1 MGFLTR
7 PGVDRN
13 AERLDPRT
21 PARNGIRHAN
31 HASGSLCVSV
41 RVRRA
46 RSEDAE
52 AFAGVVARVAEEGS
66 IAAEP
71 PVDVADRA
79 AKAREVIEEEG
90 LDALWI
96 LGEGDAVVGAVGV
109 QATRAGGVLSLGMMV
124 LPEFRGRGG
133 GRALLGA
140 ALDYARDSG
149 AHKVELEVWQD
160 NARAISFYA
169 SAGFAVEG
177 VRRSHYR
184 RRDGT
189 LRSAMLMAL
198 LLGSDER

>member
-1 MGFLTR
+1 MRFLTR
-7 PGVDRN
+7 PGVERN
-13 AERLDPRT
+13 AERLDRRT
-21 PARNGIRHAN
+21 PARSGIRHAN

-96 LGEGDAVVGAVGV
+96 LGEGDAVVGAVEC
-109 QATRAGGVLSLGMMV
+109 R
-124 LPEFRGRGG
+124 PREP
-133 GRALLGA
+133 GA
-140 ALDYARDSG
+140 CCRSG
-149 AHKVELEVWQD
+149 
-160 NARAISFYA
+160 
-169 SAGFAVEG
+169 
-177 VRRSHYR
+177 
-184 RRDGT
+184 
-189 LRSAMLMAL
+189 
-198 LLGSDER
+198 

>member
-1 MGFLTR
+1 MY
-7 PGVDRN
+7 
-13 AERLDPRT
+13 
-21 PARNGIRHAN
+21 
-31 HASGSLCVSV
+31 ASGAGGNLCLAV

-71 PVDVADRA
+71 PVDVEDRV
-79 AKAREVIEEEG
+79 AKAREVIEAEG
-90 LDALWI
+90 LDALWV
-96 LGEGDAVVGAVGV
+96 LDEDDAVVGAVGV

-140 ALDYARDSG
+140 ALEYARDSG

-184 RRDGT
+184 RRDGS
-189 LRSAMLMAL
+189 LRSAIVMAL
-198 LLGSDER
+198 LLDYDEP